1 MSTLGRPIT
10 GVRRESGGEDGTVV
24 TEAPATVA
32 SVVAAVVVAAVE
44 LTTVGE
50 EEAVVVSVF
59 ALDNAATAGLVVH
72 VDVQLLLVLVLV
84 LDGFGWFWFW
94 FWFRKARAAAI
105 YRQISS
111 PGKEMVVRRSRP
123 LASTRSPLN

>member
-32 SVVAAVVVAAVE
+32 SVVVAVVVAAVE

-94 FWFRKARAAAI
+94 FRKARAAAI

>member
-10 GVRRESGGEDGTVV
+10 GVRRESGGEDGAVV

-32 SVVAAVVVAAVE
+32 SVVAVAE